1 MNKQAKISEIF
12 ESLQGEG
19 VYFGARQIF
28 VRFFGCNLRC
38 SFCDTQL
45 KSYEEYSVGEVRD
58 QILKFK
64 DYHSICLTG
73 GEPLVQSEFIKSLLD
88 AIKDL
93 KKKIYLETN
102 GILFEELA
110 RVIDQVDIVSM
121 DFKLPSLTKSG
132 DHWSAHEEFL
142 KRSLAKDVFVKIVI
156 GPEVAKAEIEK
167 SIEIIKR
174 LRPEV
179 KVILQPSW
187 LDFDRELLLL
197 MESVRNIFLKNGIL
211 HVEIMPQAHKLA
223 QVK

>member
-19 VYFGARQIF
+19 IYLGFRQVFI
-28 VRFFGCNLRC
+28 RFFGCNLQC
-38 SFCDTQL
+38 AFCDTQL
-45 KSYEEYSVGEVRD
+45 KSFQEYSVDQVRD

-73 GEPLVQSEFIKSLLD
+73 GEPLLQAEFIESLLD

-102 GILFEELA
+102 GTLFKELE
-110 RVIDQVDIVSM
+110 RVIDRLDIISM
-121 DFKLPSLTKSG
+121 DFKLPSVTKNG

-142 KRSLAKDVFVKIVI
+142 KKSIAKDVFIKIVI
-156 GPEVAKAEIEK
+156 GPEVVKTEIER
-167 SIEIIKR
+167 SIEIIKG
-174 LRPEV
+174 LRPEARIV
-179 KVILQPSW
+179 LQPSW
-187 LDFDRELLLL
+187 LDFNRELLFL
-197 MESVRNIFLKNGIL
+197 MESVCNLFLKGGIL